1 MKYIGNKTRVINFI
15 ENSLKK
21 EKINYKNKK
30 IIDLFAGTGSVSSFF
45 LKNGS
50 MVYSCDNM
58 LYSICEQ
65 YRVNYF
71 NNEPNFSEL
80 SSILDDCSLDG
91 ILNYLNNLVPIKDY
105 FYENYAP
112 SGKYSRRYFTDENA
126 MKIDAIRSEI
136 ENWKSLLPYEK
147 FLFLIGILMCAA
159 DKVSNTSG
167 TYGAYLKIWRSMALK
182 KISLEK
188 PEFLSKGKNIIEL
201 NDVIDFAKKYKKVD
215 IVYMDPPYNKRQYA
229 SNFHVLE
236 NIVVYDKQKLNGK
249 TGLRDYS
256 LQKSDYCIKNKV
268 KKSFQELVDNIDA
281 KYIIMSYSTEGLL
294 SVNDILAVLSK
305 KGKTNIYRYDY
316 RRFKTNAWTNGNT
329 NLQELLFICK
339 IC

>member
-15 ENSLKK
+15 EDSLKK
-21 EKINYKNKK
+21 ERINYKNKK

-50 MVYSCDNM
+50 TVYSCDNM

-80 SSILDDCSLDG
+80 SSILDDCSLDSV
-91 ILNYLNNLVPIKDY
+91 LKYLNNLEPVKDY

-112 SGKYSRRYFTDENA
+112 SGKYGRRYFSDENA

-136 ENWKSLLPYEK
+136 ENWKSLLPDEK

-215 IVYMDPPYNKRQYA
+215 IVYMDPPYNNRQYA

-256 LQKSDYCIKNKV
+256 SQKSDYCIKNKV
-268 KKSFQELVDNIDA
+268 KKAFQELVDNIDA

-294 SVNDILAVLSK
+294 SIDDILDILSK

-316 RRFKTNAWTNGNT
+316 RRFKTNAWTDGNT

>member
-15 ENSLKK
+15 EDSLKK
-21 EKINYKNKK
+21 ERINYKNKK

-50 MVYSCDNM
+50 TVYSCDNM

-80 SSILDDCSLDG
+80 SSILDDCSLDSV
-91 ILNYLNNLVPIKDY
+91 LKYLNNLEPVKDY

-112 SGKYSRRYFTDENA
+112 SGKYGRRYFSDENA

-136 ENWKSLLPYEK
+136 ENWKSLLPDEK

-188 PEFLSKGKNIIEL
+188 SEFLSKGKNIIEL

-256 LQKSDYCIKNKV
+256 SQKSDYCIKNKV
-268 KKSFQELVDNIDA
+268 KKAFQELVDNIDA

-294 SVNDILAVLSK
+294 SVDDILDILSK

-316 RRFKTNAWTNGNT
+316 RRFKTNAWTDGDT